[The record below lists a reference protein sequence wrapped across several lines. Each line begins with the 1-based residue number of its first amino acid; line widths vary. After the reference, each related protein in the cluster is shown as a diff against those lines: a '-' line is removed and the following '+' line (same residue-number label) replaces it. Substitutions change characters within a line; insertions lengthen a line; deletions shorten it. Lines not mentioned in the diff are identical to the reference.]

1 MSRFEN
7 KIDKIVSDFKELSR
21 NIRVDILSSEYVSNI
36 ELNLGS
42 KVKIKSLG
50 SVSNKDNRTVLIQI
64 WDITS
69 IKKIVK
75 ELDSKNLGLSITCS
89 GNQIFLIYPPL
100 SEERRKEIVSKFKE
114 DLEDYKVRI
123 RNARR
128 DVIKTNPELKNKVQD
143 YVDISIGGLQK
154 LYDSKRETIIKG

>member
-1 MSRFEN
+1 MSGFEN
-7 KIDKIVSDFKELSR
+7 KIDKIVSDFEKLSR

-36 ELNLGS
+36 ELCLGS
-42 KVKIKSLG
+42 NIKIKSLG
-50 SVSNKDNRTVLIQI
+50 SVSNKDNRTVMIQI

-69 IKKIVK
+69 TKKIVK

-89 GNQIFLIYPPL
+89 SNQIFLVAPPL

-123 RNARR
+123 RNVRR
-128 DVIKTNPELKNKVQD
+128 DIIKTNPELKNKVQD
-143 YVDISIGGLQK
+143 YVDTSIGRLQELFNLK
-154 LYDSKRETIIKG
+154 QEIIKG

>member
-7 KIDKIVSDFKELSR
+7 KIDKIVSDFEELSR
-21 NIRVDILSSEYVSNI
+21 NIRVDILSAEFVSNI

-50 SVSNKDNRTVLIQI
+50 SVSNKDNRTVLVQI
-64 WDITS
+64 WDISST
-69 IKKIVK
+69 KKILK
-75 ELDSKNLGLSITCS
+75 ELESKNLGLSITCS
-89 GNQIFLIYPPL
+89 DNQIFLIAPPL

-123 RNARR
+123 RNVRR
-128 DVIKTNPELKNKVQD
+128 DVIKTKPELKNKVQN
-143 YVDISIGGLQK
+143 YVDTSIGRLQE
-154 LYDSKRETIIKG
+154 LYDSKQETIIKG

>member
-7 KIDKIVSDFKELSR
+7 NIDKIVSDFKALSR
-21 NIRVDILSSEYVSNI
+21 NIRVDILSAEYISNI

-89 GNQIFLIYPPL
+89 GNQIFLISPPL

-114 DLEDYKVRI
+114 DLEVYKVRI
-123 RNARR
+123 RNVRR

-143 YVDISIGGLQK
+143 YVDTSINRLQE